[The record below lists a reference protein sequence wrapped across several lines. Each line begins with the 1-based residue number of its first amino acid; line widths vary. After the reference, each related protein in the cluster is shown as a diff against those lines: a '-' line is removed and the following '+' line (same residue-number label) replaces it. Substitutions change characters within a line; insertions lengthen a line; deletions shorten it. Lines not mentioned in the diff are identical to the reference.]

1 MTHHYSNI
9 REQGSTPSP
18 PLDQRVF
25 CCDKIEEATDDQL
38 QHASEFPNFFSHKE
52 LIHNFAKLLSKNQEG
67 HLNPPSASRLVSL
80 NTADFVY
87 EVEQRSDSVSTFRY
101 FVPAAG
107 LKDSFVEV
115 HVLDVF
121 TGPRVNC
128 FQVPQ
133 EPAMLAYGCCPE
145 IEGGHGYMWNTKRVS
160 LLPNP
165 VKGLAGGMALLPVR
179 GNWLIEIPYLSG
191 V

>member
-9 REQGSTPSP
+9 QDQGFTPSP
-18 PLDQRVF
+18 PLDQQVF
-25 CCDKIEEATDDQL
+25 CCDKIQQANDDQL
-38 QHASEFPNFFSHKE
+38 EHASEFPNFFSHKE
-52 LIHNFAKLLSKNQEG
+52 LINNFAKLLSKNQEG

-80 NTADFVY
+80 NTAEFVY
-87 EVEQRSDSVSTFRY
+87 EVEQRHDPVSTFRY

-107 LKDSFVEV
+107 VKNSFVEI

-121 TGPRVNC
+121 TGPRSNY
-128 FQVPQ
+128 FRGPH
-133 EPAMLAYGCCPE
+133 EPVMLAYGCCPE

-165 VKGLAGGMALLPVR
+165 AKGLAGGMVLLPVR

-191 V
+191 A